1 MRLKAT
7 ATALPR
13 PNTSGHQMTTTV
25 DITFQDL
32 NLPEPILQALEKVGY
47 EKPSPIQAEA
57 IPYLL
62 EGHDLLGQAQTGT
75 GKTAAFAL
83 PMLAQIDL
91 EAKLPQ
97 LLVLAPTRELA
108 IQVAEAFQVYAS
120 FSQKIKVLPIYGGQS
135 YDNQIRQLKR
145 GVQVVVGTPGRVIDH
160 IKRGTL
166 KLGELKFL
174 VLDEADEMLRMGFID
189 DVELILSHAPEERQT
204 ALFSAT
210 MPDPIRKITKRY
222 LKNPQH
228 VKIAS
233 KVSTASTIRQRY
245 CQVAPHHKLEALTR
259 ILEVEP
265 FDGVIVFVRTKTATV
280 ELAEKLSARGY
291 DVEPLNGDI
300 PQNARERTVER
311 LKKGQIDI
319 LVATD
324 VVARGLDVERVSHVI
339 NFDIPYDSE
348 SYVHRIGRTGRAG
361 REGDAILF
369 ISYREKRLLFSIEKT
384 TKQPIEQMQIPSI
397 NQLNESRLS
406 RFKTSV
412 IEALEDE
419 SIEQFL
425 PVIESIQEQV
435 EASPEQ
441 LLAALA
447 KIAQGDEP
455 LLLKESDRPDLTAK
469 PQRDSRNERSERG
482 GRNERQ
488 GRDRDDRRSKV
499 PRGGKV
505 DEGKQR
511 YKINVGHTHGVKP
524 GNIVGAI
531 ANEANISSKHIGAI
545 EIFDNFST
553 VDLPEGMP
561 RETMDILQGTRVA
574 GQRLGLREW
583 SDAPPKG
590 GKSRSDKPRGDKPR
604 GDKPRGDKPK
614 GDKSRG
620 DKPKGE
626 NRRKPKLDS

>member
-1 MRLKAT
+1 
-7 ATALPR
+7 
-13 PNTSGHQMTTTV
+13 MTTDV
-25 DITFQDL
+25 DMTFSDL
-32 NLPEPILQALEKVGY
+32 GLPDSILQALEKVGY
-47 EKPSPIQAEA
+47 EKPSPIQAES
-57 IPYLL
+57 IPLLL

-83 PMLAQIDL
+83 PMLAQLDID
-91 EAKLPQ
+91 AKLPQ

-120 FSQKIKVLPIYGGQS
+120 FSKKIRVLPIYGGQS

-145 GVQVVVGTPGRVIDH
+145 GVHVVVGTPGRIIDH
-160 IKRGTL
+160 INRGTL
-166 KLGELKFL
+166 KLSELRFL

-189 DVELILSHAPEERQT
+189 DVEHILSHAPEDRQT

-210 MPDPIRKITKRY
+210 MPEPIRKITKRY
-222 LKNPQH
+222 LKDPKH

-245 CQVAPHHKLEALTR
+245 CQVAGHHKLEALTR
-259 ILEVEP
+259 IMEVEA
-265 FDGVIVFVRTKTATV
+265 FDGMIIFVRTKTATV
-280 ELAEKLSARGY
+280 ELAEKLSARGF

-311 LKKGQIDI
+311 LKQGKIDI

-361 REGDAILF
+361 RQGDAILF

-384 TKQPIEQMQIPSI
+384 TRQPIEKMDIPSI
-397 NQLNESRLS
+397 NELNESRLT
-406 RFKTSV
+406 RFQSSV
-412 IEALEDE
+412 MDALQDD

-425 PVIESIQEQV
+425 PVIESIQEQT
-435 EASPEQ
+435 EASPER

-447 KIAQGDEP
+447 KLAQGDEP
-455 LLLKESDRPDLTAK
+455 LLLKESDRPDLHSK
-469 PQRDSRNERSERG
+469 PKRDDRRDSRDGKG
-482 GRNERQ
+482 GRNERRSQ
-488 GRDRDDRRSKV
+488 GPRNSK
-499 PRGGKV
+499 P
-505 DEGKQR
+505 DADKQR
-511 YKINVGHTHGVKP
+511 YRIEVGHSHGVKP

-545 EIFDNFST
+545 EIHDTFST
-553 VDLPEGMP
+553 VDLPKGMP
-561 RETMDILQGTRVA
+561 SETHNTLKGTRVA
-574 GQRLGLREW
+574 GQRLNIREW
-583 SDAPPKG
+583 SDEPPRKG
-590 GKSRSDKPRGDKPR
+590 GKRRNERSGGDK
-604 GDKPRGDKPK
+604 
-614 GDKSRG
+614 
-620 DKPKGE
+620 
-626 NRRKPKLDS
+626 RRKPKFD